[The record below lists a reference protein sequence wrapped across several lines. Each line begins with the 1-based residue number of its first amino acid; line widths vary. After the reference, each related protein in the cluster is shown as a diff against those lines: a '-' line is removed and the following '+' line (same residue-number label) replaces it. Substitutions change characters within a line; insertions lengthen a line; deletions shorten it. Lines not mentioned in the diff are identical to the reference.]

1 MNTKPAI
8 KAYSYLRFSTPE
20 QMQGDSFRRQTALAE
35 AYANQNGLILD
46 NSLTFQD
53 AGVSAFRGRNAGP
66 DGQLG
71 AFLEAV
77 KNGVVA
83 EGSYLL
89 VESLDRISRQTARKA
104 LRSLEDVVE
113 AGAVVVTL
121 VDGRKYNKESLDS
134 DPVSLLLSILTFMRA
149 HEESAIKA
157 SRLKAVWSEKRN
169 QAIFTN
175 KPMTSSCPAWIDLD
189 KLSGNFRLIPERA
202 AIVRRVFVMTLEG
215 VGQGLIAQ
223 TFNHES
229 LPCFGRG
236 KFWHRTY
243 ISKIL
248 ENPAVVGIFIPHIQ
262 DHSSG
267 KKVRIALDPIK
278 DYFPSVIDIDTYER
292 FKSIRLESVH
302 PRRGKHAV
310 KPLNNIFGGLGR
322 CILCNST
329 MTMTNKGDG
338 NKYFICTKAK
348 AGAGCKY
355 KTLKYQQVED
365 GFLKVWEILI
375 GKAPNLSA
383 ESGGLIDSLATLQT
397 QLNWLDE
404 TIATLIEAIESTSP
418 PSPSLLERLRQL
430 EADRINVMQL
440 QRDYSLRLKG
450 VEKETLTLRLESLR
464 VHLQDTQFDKTKI
477 NALLRQIFKTIYICN
492 QKEELHFE
500 WHHSDIR
507 THFRLSMIGRQG
519 CIYND
524 QIAKAPIPNLAPPPI
539 NKGDCLK

>member
-1 MNTKPAI
+1 MNIQPAI

-35 AYANQNGLILD
+35 SYSNQHGLILD
-46 NSLTFQD
+46 TSLTFQD

-77 KNGVVA
+77 RNGIVS

-121 VDGRKYNKESLDS
+121 VDGRKYDKESLDS

-149 HEESAIKA
+149 HEESAMKA
-157 SRLKAVWSEKRN
+157 SRLKAVWSEKRK
-169 QAIFTN
+169 QAVSTN

-189 KLSGNFRLIPERA
+189 KLSGNYRLIPERA
-202 AIVRRVFVMTLEG
+202 EIVQRVFAMTLEG

-243 ISKIL
+243 IAKIL
-248 ENPAVVGIFIPHIQ
+248 ENPAVIGVFIPHAQ

-278 DYFPSVIDIDTYER
+278 DYFPSVIDINTYER
-292 FKSIRLESVH
+292 FTSMRLESVQ
-302 PRRGKHAV
+302 PRRGKHAA
-310 KPLNNIFGGLGR
+310 KPLNNIFGGLGK
-322 CILCNST
+322 CVLCNST

-338 NKYFICTKAK
+338 NKYLVCTKAK

-355 KTLKYQQVED
+355 KTLNYQIVED
-365 GFLKVWEILI
+365 GFLKVWEDLFT
-375 GKAPNLSA
+375 KVPNLSA
-383 ESGGLIDSLATLQT
+383 ASGSIIADLAALQA
-397 QLNWLDE
+397 QINWLDE
-404 TIATLIEAIESTSP
+404 TIATLTNAIESTSP
-418 PSPSLLERLRQL
+418 PSATLLDRLGKL
-430 EADRINVMQL
+430 ESDRISVIQQHWN
-440 QRDYSLRLKG
+440 YSLRLNA
-450 VEKETLTLRLESLR
+450 VEKNTLILRLESLR
-464 VHLQDTQFDKTKI
+464 VHLQDTEFDKIKI
-477 NALLRQIFKTIYICN
+477 NALLRQIFKNIYICN
-492 QKEELHFE
+492 QKKVLQFE

-507 THFRLSMIGRQG
+507 TYLRLSMIGRNG

-524 QIAKAPIPNLAPPPI
+524 QVAIAPIVNLAKPPA
-539 NKGDCLK
+539 LKDLS